1 MLDNFR
7 EWLSDNLRYILL
19 GLAILIVLVLLFFGI
34 KALTG
39 VFSKDDEPKAQAEE
53 SAEASDDADAEKK
66 ADKEEAQDEKK
77 DENALQK
84 NAYPE
89 VNSLI
94 DSFYTAWGQKNVEQ
108 MKELTDSFD
117 ATDEAK
123 VSNASYIESYSN
135 VNVYTKKG
143 LTEDSYVVFVSYD
156 LKFTDI
162 KTAAPGLSQLYVM
175 KDEDD
180 RFIIH
185 NNDSNEEIN
194 AYMSQITQDADVQA
208 LITEVE
214 DRLNEAMDADPE
226 LKAFEE
232 QLGEESNLAVIA
244 DDGATLTVKEDCN
257 FRKEA
262 STDAEILD
270 MLSAGAQVKK
280 VTNGPEGWIQVE
292 YEGQTGY
299 VSDTLLQ

>member
-34 KALTG
+34 KALTS
-39 VFSKDDEPKAQAEE
+39 VFSKDDEPKTQAEE
-53 SAEASDDADAEKK
+53 PVESSDDAEK
-66 ADKEEAQDEKK
+66 DETQDEKK
-77 DENALQK
+77 DEHVLQK

-123 VSNASYIESYSN
+123 VSNASYIENYSN
-135 VNVYTKKG
+135 VTVYTKQG
-143 LTEDSYVVFVSYD
+143 LTEDSFVVFVSYD
-156 LKFTDI
+156 LKFTDVE
-162 KTAAPGLSQLYVM
+162 TAAPGLSQLYVM
-175 KDEDD
+175 KNDED

-185 NNDSNEEIN
+185 NDDSNEEIN
-194 AYMSQITQDADVQA
+194 AYMAEVTQDADVQA

-214 DRLNEAMDADPE
+214 TRLNEAMDADPE

-232 QLGEESNLAVIA
+232 QLGEESNLAVVA
-244 DDGATLTVKEDCN
+244 DDGAMLTVKEDCN
-257 FRKEA
+257 FRREA
-262 STDAEILD
+262 STDAEVLD
-270 MLSAGAQVKK
+270 LLSAGTQVKK
-280 VTNGPEGWIQVE
+280 VTNGPEGWIEVE

-299 VSDTLLQ
+299 ISDTLLQ

>member
-39 VFSKDDEPKAQAEE
+39 VFSKDDEPKTQTEE
-53 SAEASDDADAEKK
+53 PVESSDDAE
-66 ADKEEAQDEKK
+66 KEEAQDEKK

-123 VSNASYIESYSN
+123 VSNASYIENYSN
-135 VNVYTKKG
+135 VTVYTKQG
-143 LTEDSYVVFVSYD
+143 LTEDSFVVFVSYD
-156 LKFTDI
+156 LKFTDVE
-162 KTAAPGLSQLYVM
+162 TAAPGLSQLYVM
-175 KDEDD
+175 KNDED

-185 NNDSNEEIN
+185 NDDSNEEIN
-194 AYMSQITQDADVQA
+194 AYMAEVTQDADVQA
-208 LITEVE
+208 LIIEVE
-214 DRLNEAMDADPE
+214 TRLNEAMDADPE

-232 QLGEESNLAVIA
+232 QLGEESNLAVVA
-244 DDGATLTVKEDCN
+244 DDGAMLTVKEDCN

-262 STDAEILD
+262 SIDAEVLD
-270 MLSAGAQVKK
+270 MLSAGTQVKK
-280 VTNGPEGWIQVE
+280 VTNGPEGWIEVE

-299 VSDTLLQ
+299 ISDTLLQ

>member
-34 KALTG
+34 KALTS
-39 VFSKDDEPKAQAEE
+39 VFSKDDEPKTQAEE
-53 SAEASDDADAEKK
+53 PVESSDDAE
-66 ADKEEAQDEKK
+66 KEETQDEKK
-77 DENALQK
+77 DENVLQK

-89 VNSLI
+89 ANSLI

-123 VSNASYIESYSN
+123 VSNASYIENYSN
-135 VNVYTKKG
+135 VTVYTKQG
-143 LTEDSYVVFVSYD
+143 LTEDSFVVFVSYD
-156 LKFTDI
+156 LKFTDVE
-162 KTAAPGLSQLYVM
+162 TAAPGLSQLYVM
-175 KDEDD
+175 KNDED

-185 NNDSNEEIN
+185 NDDSNEEIN
-194 AYMSQITQDADVQA
+194 AYMAEVTQDADVQA

-214 DRLNEAMDADPE
+214 TRLNEAMDADPE

-232 QLGEESNLAVIA
+232 QLGEESNLAVVA
-244 DDGATLTVKEDCN
+244 DDGAMLTVKEDCN
-257 FRKEA
+257 FRREA
-262 STDAEILD
+262 STDAEVLD
-270 MLSAGAQVKK
+270 LLSAGTQVKK
-280 VTNGPEGWIQVE
+280 VTNGPEGWIEVE

-299 VSDTLLQ
+299 ISDTLLQ

>member
-34 KALTG
+34 KALTS
-39 VFSKDDEPKAQAEE
+39 VFSKDDEPKTQAEE
-53 SAEASDDADAEKK
+53 PVESSDNAEK
-66 ADKEEAQDEKK
+66 EETQDEKK
-77 DENALQK
+77 DENILQK

-123 VSNASYIESYSN
+123 VSNASYIENYSN
-135 VNVYTKKG
+135 VTVYTKQG
-143 LTEDSYVVFVSYD
+143 LTEDSFVVFVSYD
-156 LKFTDI
+156 LKFTDVE
-162 KTAAPGLSQLYVM
+162 TAAPGLSQLYVM
-175 KDEDD
+175 KNDED

-185 NNDSNEEIN
+185 NDDSNEEIN
-194 AYMSQITQDADVQA
+194 AYMAEVTQDADVQS

-214 DRLNEAMDADPE
+214 TRLNEAMDADPE

-232 QLGEESNLAVIA
+232 QLGEESNLAVVA
-244 DDGATLTVKEDCN
+244 DDGAMLTVKEDCN
-257 FRKEA
+257 FRREA
-262 STDAEILD
+262 STDAEVLD
-270 MLSAGAQVKK
+270 LLSAGTQVKK
-280 VTNGPEGWIQVE
+280 VTNGPEGWIEVE

-299 VSDTLLQ
+299 ISDTLLQ

>member
-34 KALTG
+34 KALTS
-39 VFSKDDEPKAQAEE
+39 VFSKDDEPKTQAEE
-53 SAEASDDADAEKK
+53 PVESSDDAE
-66 ADKEEAQDEKK
+66 KEETQDEKK
-77 DENALQK
+77 DENVLQK

-123 VSNASYIESYSN
+123 VSNASYIENYSN
-135 VNVYTKKG
+135 VTVYTKQG
-143 LTEDSYVVFVSYD
+143 LTEDSFVVFVSYD
-156 LKFTDI
+156 LKFTDVE
-162 KTAAPGLSQLYVM
+162 TAAPGLSQLYVM
-175 KDEDD
+175 KNDED

-185 NNDSNEEIN
+185 NDDSNEEIN
-194 AYMSQITQDADVQA
+194 AYMAEVTQDADVQA

-214 DRLNEAMDADPE
+214 TRLNEAMDADPE
-226 LKAFEE
+226 LKAFED
-232 QLGEESNLAVIA
+232 QLGEESNLAVVA
-244 DDGATLTVKEDCN
+244 DDGAMLTVKEDCN
-257 FRKEA
+257 FRREA
-262 STDAEILD
+262 STDAEVLD
-270 MLSAGAQVKK
+270 LLSAGTQVKK
-280 VTNGPEGWIQVE
+280 VTNGPEGWIEVE

-299 VSDTLLQ
+299 ISDTLLQ

>member
-34 KALTG
+34 KALTS
-39 VFSKDDEPKAQAEE
+39 VFSKDDEPKTQAEE
-53 SAEASDDADAEKK
+53 PVESSDDAE
-66 ADKEEAQDEKK
+66 KEETQDEKK
-77 DENALQK
+77 DENVLQK

-123 VSNASYIESYSN
+123 VSNASYIENYSN
-135 VNVYTKKG
+135 VTVYTKQG
-143 LTEDSYVVFVSYD
+143 LTEDSFVVFVSYD
-156 LKFTDI
+156 LKFTDVE
-162 KTAAPGLSQLYVM
+162 TAAPGLSQLYVM
-175 KDEDD
+175 KNDED

-185 NNDSNEEIN
+185 NDDSNEEIN
-194 AYMSQITQDADVQA
+194 AYMAEVTQDADVQA
-208 LITEVE
+208 LIIEVE
-214 DRLNEAMDADPE
+214 TRLNEAMDADPE

-232 QLGEESNLAVIA
+232 QLGEESNLAVVA
-244 DDGATLTVKEDCN
+244 DDGAMLTVKEDCN
-257 FRKEA
+257 FRREA
-262 STDAEILD
+262 STDAEVLD
-270 MLSAGAQVKK
+270 LLSAGTQVKK
-280 VTNGPEGWIQVE
+280 VTNGPEGWIEVE

-299 VSDTLLQ
+299 ISDTLLQ

>member
-34 KALTG
+34 KALTS
-39 VFSKDDEPKAQAEE
+39 VFSKDDEPKTQAEE
-53 SAEASDDADAEKK
+53 PVESSDDAE
-66 ADKEEAQDEKK
+66 KEETQDEKK
-77 DENALQK
+77 DENVLQK
-84 NAYPE
+84 HAYPE

-123 VSNASYIESYSN
+123 VSNASYIENYSN
-135 VNVYTKKG
+135 VTVYTKQG
-143 LTEDSYVVFVSYD
+143 LTEDSFVVFVSYD
-156 LKFTDI
+156 LKFTDVE
-162 KTAAPGLSQLYVM
+162 TAAPGLSQLYVM
-175 KDEDD
+175 KNDED

-185 NNDSNEEIN
+185 NDDSNEEIN
-194 AYMSQITQDADVQA
+194 AYMAEVTQDADVQA

-214 DRLNEAMDADPE
+214 TRLNEAMDADPE

-232 QLGEESNLAVIA
+232 QLGEESNLAVVA
-244 DDGATLTVKEDCN
+244 DDGAMLTVKEDCN
-257 FRKEA
+257 FRREA
-262 STDAEILD
+262 STDAEVLD
-270 MLSAGAQVKK
+270 LLSAGTQVKK
-280 VTNGPEGWIQVE
+280 VTNGPEGWIEVE

-299 VSDTLLQ
+299 ISDTLLQ

>member
-34 KALTG
+34 KALTS
-39 VFSKDDEPKAQAEE
+39 VFSKDDEPKTQAEE
-53 SAEASDDADAEKK
+53 PVESSDDAE
-66 ADKEEAQDEKK
+66 KEETQDEKK
-77 DENALQK
+77 DENVLQK

-123 VSNASYIESYSN
+123 VSNASYIENYSN
-135 VNVYTKKG
+135 VTVYTKQG
-143 LTEDSYVVFVSYD
+143 LTEDSFAVFVSYD
-156 LKFTDI
+156 LKFTDVE
-162 KTAAPGLSQLYVM
+162 TAAPGLSQLYVM
-175 KDEDD
+175 KNDED

-185 NNDSNEEIN
+185 NDDSNEEIN
-194 AYMSQITQDADVQA
+194 AYMAEVTQDADVQA

-214 DRLNEAMDADPE
+214 TRLNEAMDADPE

-232 QLGEESNLAVIA
+232 QLGEESNLAVVA
-244 DDGATLTVKEDCN
+244 DDGAMLTVKEDCN
-257 FRKEA
+257 FRREA
-262 STDAEILD
+262 STDAEVLD
-270 MLSAGAQVKK
+270 LLSAGTQVKK
-280 VTNGPEGWIQVE
+280 VTNGPEGWIEVE

-299 VSDTLLQ
+299 ISDTLLQ

>member
-34 KALTG
+34 KALTS
-39 VFSKDDEPKAQAEE
+39 VFSKDDEPKTQAEE
-53 SAEASDDADAEKK
+53 PVESSDDAE
-66 ADKEEAQDEKK
+66 KEETQDEKK
-77 DENALQK
+77 DENVLQK

-123 VSNASYIESYSN
+123 VSNASYIENYSN
-135 VNVYTKKG
+135 VTAYTKQG
-143 LTEDSYVVFVSYD
+143 LTEDSFVVFVSYD
-156 LKFTDI
+156 LKFTDVE
-162 KTAAPGLSQLYVM
+162 TAAPGLSQLYVM
-175 KDEDD
+175 KNDED

-185 NNDSNEEIN
+185 NDDSNEEIN
-194 AYMSQITQDADVQA
+194 AYMAEVTQDADVQA

-214 DRLNEAMDADPE
+214 TRLNEAMDADPE

-232 QLGEESNLAVIA
+232 QLGEESNLAVVA
-244 DDGATLTVKEDCN
+244 DDGAMLTVKEDCN
-257 FRKEA
+257 FRREA
-262 STDAEILD
+262 STDAEVLD
-270 MLSAGAQVKK
+270 LLSAGTQVKK
-280 VTNGPEGWIQVE
+280 VTNGPEGWIEVE

-299 VSDTLLQ
+299 ISDTLLQ

>member
-34 KALTG
+34 KALTS
-39 VFSKDDEPKAQAEE
+39 VFSKDDEPKTQAEE
-53 SAEASDDADAEKK
+53 PVESSDDAE
-66 ADKEEAQDEKK
+66 KEEAQDEKK

-123 VSNASYIESYSN
+123 VSNASYIENYSN
-135 VNVYTKKG
+135 VTVYTKQG
-143 LTEDSYVVFVSYD
+143 LTEDSFVVFVSYD
-156 LKFTDI
+156 LKFTDVE
-162 KTAAPGLSQLYVM
+162 TAAPGLSQLYVM
-175 KDEDD
+175 KNDED

-185 NNDSNEEIN
+185 NDDSNEEIN
-194 AYMSQITQDADVQA
+194 AYMAEVTQDADVQA

-214 DRLNEAMDADPE
+214 TRLNEAMDADPE

-232 QLGEESNLAVIA
+232 QLGEESNLAVVA
-244 DDGATLTVKEDCN
+244 DDGAMLTVKEDCN
-257 FRKEA
+257 FRREA
-262 STDAEILD
+262 SIDAEVPD
-270 MLSAGAQVKK
+270 MLSAGTQVKK
-280 VTNGPEGWIQVE
+280 VTNGPEGWIEVE

-299 VSDTLLQ
+299 ISDTLLQ